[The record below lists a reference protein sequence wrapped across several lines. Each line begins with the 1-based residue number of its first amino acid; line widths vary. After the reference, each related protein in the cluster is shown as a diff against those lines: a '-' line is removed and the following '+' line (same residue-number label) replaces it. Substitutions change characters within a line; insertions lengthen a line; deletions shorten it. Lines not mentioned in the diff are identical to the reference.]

1 MEWRVQLFKLNY
13 DEREIQAV
21 TETLRSGWITMGQ
34 RTLDF
39 EAAFA
44 KELGEGAQCL
54 AVANGTAA
62 LHMAVLALGVGP
74 GDQVIVPALTFI
86 ADINV
91 VAMAGGVP
99 VLADVTSLGD
109 WAMSPGDIE
118 RKITPRTKA
127 ILIVH
132 YAGYAC
138 DMEAITAICK
148 RHSLPLIEDC
158 AHAVGGTYKGRKLGT
173 FGSVAA
179 WSFFTNKNLSVGEGG
194 MVVTRDIALYQKCK
208 NLRSHGM
215 TVASFDR
222 MQGRAS
228 TYDVV
233 EPGLN
238 YRIDEMRAALGLVQL
253 GKLGD
258 SNKRRYALTA
268 RYFARLDKMPRLSI
282 PFRHFDRGTPTW
294 HIMPVLLDAGV
305 DRQRVIDGLRDKG
318 VQSSVHYP
326 AIQEFTAY
334 RDCLGEVPL
343 AREINR
349 RELTLPLYPTM
360 TDAEVDWVCDALGSV
375 ITELGERDERDS
387 LSPNEPN

>member
-1 MEWRVQLFKLNY
+1 MDWKVQLFKLNF
-13 DEREIQAV
+13 DEREIEAV
-21 TETLRSGWITMGQ
+21 AETLRSGWITMGQ

-39 EAAFA
+39 EANFA
-44 KELGEGAQCL
+44 RELGEGAQCL

-62 LHMAVLALGVGP
+62 LHLAVLALGIGP
-74 GDQVIVPALTFI
+74 GDEVIVPALTFI

-91 VAMAGGVP
+91 VSMAGATP
-99 VLADVTSLGD
+99 VLADVTSLED
-109 WAMSPGDIE
+109 WSMDPADIE
-118 RKITPRTKA
+118 RNITPRTKA

-138 DMEAITAICK
+138 DMEAIQEICR
-148 RHSLPLIEDC
+148 RHNLPLIEDC
-158 AHAVGGTYKGRKLGT
+158 AHAPGGAYKGRKLGT
-173 FGSVAA
+173 FGDVSA

-194 MVVTRDIALYQKCK
+194 MVVTRDSMLFQKCK

-222 MQGRAS
+222 MAGRAS

-238 YRIDEMRAALGLVQL
+238 YRLDEMRAALGLVQL
-253 GKLGD
+253 DKLD
-258 SNKRRYALTA
+258 ESNRSRRALTEH
-268 RYFARLDKMPRLSI
+268 YFTRLDKMPRLSI
-282 PFRHFDRGTPTW
+282 PFRYFDRGTPTW
-294 HIMPVLLDAGV
+294 HIMPILLDVGM
-305 DRQRVIDGLRDKG
+305 DRQKVIDGLRDAG

-334 RDCLGEVPL
+334 RDCRGIVPR
-343 AREINR
+343 AIEISR

-360 TDAEVDWVCDALGSV
+360 TEAQVDYVCDALEHV
-375 ITELGERDERDS
+375 IT
-387 LSPNEPN
+387 

>member
-1 MEWRVQLFKLNY
+1 MDWKVQLFKLNY
-13 DEREIQAV
+13 DDREVQAV
-21 TETLRSGWITMGQ
+21 IETLRSGWITMGQ

-44 KELGEGAQCL
+44 RELGEGAQCL
-54 AVANGTAA
+54 AVSNGTAA
-62 LHMAVLALGVGP
+62 LHIAVLALGIKP
-74 GDQVIVPALTFI
+74 DDEVIVPALTFI

-91 VAMAGGVP
+91 VRMAGGVP
-99 VLADVTSLGD
+99 VLADVTSFGD
-109 WAMSPGDIE
+109 WAMDPADIE

-127 ILIVH
+127 VLIVH

-138 DMEAITAICK
+138 DMEAIIAVCK
-148 RHSLPLIEDC
+148 RHGLPLIEDC
-158 AHAVGGTYKGRKLGT
+158 AHAPGGDYKGRKLGT
-173 FGSVAA
+173 FGEVSA

-194 MVVTRDIALYQKCK
+194 MVVTRDPALFQKCK

-222 MQGRAS
+222 MAGRAN

-253 GKLGD
+253 AKLGD
-258 SNKRRYALTA
+258 SNKRRHELTA
-268 RYFARLDKMPRLSI
+268 RYFSRLDKMPRLSV
-282 PFRHFDRGTPTW
+282 PFGHFDRGMPTW
-294 HIMPVLLDAGV
+294 HILPILLDEGI
-305 DRQRVIDGLRDKG
+305 DRQTVIDGLKQSG
-318 VQSSVHYP
+318 VQSSIHYP

-334 RDCLGEVPL
+334 RDCLGEVPIAL
-343 AREINR
+343 EISK

-360 TDAEVDWVCDALGSV
+360 TDAEVDCVCDALDSV
-375 ITELGERDERDS
+375 ITELGE
-387 LSPNEPN
+387 

>member
-1 MEWRVQLFKLNY
+1 MDWKVQLFKLNY

-39 EAAFA
+39 EASFA
-44 KELGEGAQCL
+44 QELGEGTRCL
-54 AVANGTAA
+54 AVSNGTAA
-62 LHMAVLALGVGP
+62 LHIAVLALGIKP
-74 GDQVIVPALTFI
+74 DDEVIVPALTFI

-91 VAMAGGVP
+91 VRMAGAVP

-109 WAMSPGDIE
+109 WAMDPADIE
-118 RKITPRTKA
+118 RKITSRTKA
-127 ILIVH
+127 VLIVH

-138 DMEAITAICK
+138 DMDAIMAICK
-148 RHSLPLIEDC
+148 HHGLPLIEDC
-158 AHAVGGTYKGRKLGT
+158 AHAPGGDYKGRKLGT
-173 FGSVAA
+173 FGEVSA

-194 MVVTRDIALYQKCK
+194 MVVTRDIALFQKCK

-222 MQGRAS
+222 MAGRAN

-238 YRIDEMRAALGLVQL
+238 YRLDEMRAALGLVQL
-253 GKLGD
+253 GKLGEA
-258 SNKRRYALTA
+258 NANRMHLTE
-268 RYFARLDKMPRLSI
+268 RYFSRLDKMPRLSV
-282 PFRHFDRGTPTW
+282 PFRYFDRGTPTW
-294 HIMPVLLDAGV
+294 HIMPILLDVGV
-305 DRQRVIDGLRDKG
+305 DRQKMIDGLKQAG
-318 VQSSVHYP
+318 VQSSIHYP

-334 RDCLGEVPL
+334 RECRGEVPL
-343 AREINR
+343 AREIST

-360 TDAEVDWVCDALGSV
+360 TDAEVDYVCASLEQV
-375 ITELGERDERDS
+375 IT
-387 LSPNEPN
+387 

>member
-1 MEWRVQLFKLNY
+1 MDWKVQLFKLNY

-21 TETLRSGWITMGQ
+21 ADTLRSGWITMGQ

-39 EAAFA
+39 ESAFA
-44 KELGEGAQCL
+44 RELGEGAQCL
-54 AVANGTAA
+54 AVSNGTAA
-62 LHMAVLALGVGP
+62 LHIAVLALGIGP
-74 GDQVIVPALTFI
+74 GDEVIVPGLTFI

-91 VAMAGGVP
+91 VRMAGGVP

-109 WAMSPGDIE
+109 WAMDPADIE

-127 ILIVH
+127 VLIVH

-148 RHSLPLIEDC
+148 RHGLPLIEDC
-158 AHAVGGTYKGRKLGT
+158 AHAPGGDYCGRKLGT
-173 FGSVAA
+173 FGEVSA

-194 MVVTRDIALYQKCK
+194 MVVTRDSALVQKCK

-222 MQGRAS
+222 MAGRAN

-238 YRIDEMRAALGLVQL
+238 YRLDEMRAALGLVQL
-253 GKLGD
+253 GKLGEANL
-258 SNKRRYALTA
+258 SRKRLTE
-268 RYFARLDKMPRLSI
+268 RYFARLDKIPKLSV
-282 PFRHFDRGTPTW
+282 PFRYFDRGTPTW
-294 HIMPVLLDAGV
+294 HILPILLDEGV
-305 DRQRVIDGLRDKG
+305 DRQAVIDGLKQAG
-318 VQSSVHYP
+318 VQSSIHYP

-334 RDCLGEVPL
+334 RDCLGDVPL
-343 AREINR
+343 AREISQ
-349 RELTLPLYPTM
+349 RELTLPMYPTM
-360 TDAEVDWVCDALGSV
+360 TDAEVDWVCDALR
-375 ITELGERDERDS
+375 GEMES
-387 LSPNEPN
+387 